1 MLPPCGFGAGSG
13 LTVPRIAEGFFGVGF
28 VRDRTVSQRRS
39 AFSCGVGFCSCVEG
53 LGDLRG
59 GVLKSRPSIFFIFD
73 GALLTSADLSV
84 ESLGDSR
91 NNVENLLSILPT
103 LTEGPVPRSW
113 DIDLKSEV
121 WWGGSSG
128 SRRFLNGAE
137 PIRPLDSM
145 FGEYL

>member
-1 MLPPCGFGAGSG
+1 MLPPCGLGAGSG
-13 LTVPRIAEGFFGVGF
+13 LTVLTIAEGFFGVGF

-59 GVLKSRPSIFFIFD
+59 GVLKSRPSIFFIFED

-121 WWGGSSG
+121 
-128 SRRFLNGAE
+128 
-137 PIRPLDSM
+137 
-145 FGEYL
+145 